1 MKKQIWI
8 LVLIVA
14 VIIVGLII
22 FLPKSKN
29 SADKE
34 SIKIGASLPLTGPVS
49 LPGTW
54 ALEGMKLAVEKINS
68 QGGVNG
74 RKLELVVED
83 DVCNA
88 KTGTDTTN
96 KLVNVDNVKLLVV
109 YCGAV
114 MSSAVNVIDG
124 KALTFS
130 ISIRTEDLENKYP
143 FLFNLTPSPEKEM
156 SILSKNIYD
165 SGIKKVA
172 IFHQSDF
179 FGETYKNKFKKVFND
194 LGGEITVEGTL
205 GNLAN
210 PDFKTDL
217 IKAREKG
224 TQAIFNS
231 FNPAQFS
238 VILKQAKELGLNV
251 KFFSSWNAENKLL
264 IDTAGNLTEGIIY
277 TYSFKKETD
286 DNNYAIFEK
295 DYKDRYSNI
304 PETNASNG
312 YDGVMIIAKVVEKCN
327 EDVQCLIKET
337 NRIENYQGVSG
348 IITFKNG
355 VADKQTYLKTI
366 KNGQFVPLEN

>member
-1 MKKQIWI
+1 
-8 LVLIVA
+8 
-14 VIIVGLII
+14 
-22 FLPKSKN
+22 
-29 SADKE
+29 
-34 SIKIGASLPLTGPVS
+34 
-49 LPGTW
+49 
-54 ALEGMKLAVEKINS
+54 
-68 QGGVNG
+68 
-74 RKLELVVED
+74 
-83 DVCNA
+83 
-88 KTGTDTTN
+88 
-96 KLVNVDNVKLLVV
+96 
-109 YCGAV
+109 
-114 MSSAVNVIDG
+114 
-124 KALTFS
+124 
-130 ISIRTEDLENKYP
+130 
-143 FLFNLTPSPEKEM
+143 M

-337 NRIENYQGVSG
+337 NRIENYQGLSG
-348 IITFKNG
+348 IITFKNAQDLRDILTWVPKDRILIETDSPFLAPVPYRG
-355 VADKQTYLKTI
+355 K
-366 KNGQFVPLEN
+366 KNQPFYSATSYTASRE